1 MTVDQHIFLNISK
14 YENVGYNKKWQNFDK
29 SNEVK
34 LPDELTKEEEEGLVN
49 NNNGMLMANDN
60 EAMS

>member
-14 YENVGYNKKWQNFDK
+14 YENVRYNEEQQNFDK
-29 SNEVK
+29 GNDVN
-34 LPDELTKEEEEGLVN
+34 PDELMKEEEKVLVN